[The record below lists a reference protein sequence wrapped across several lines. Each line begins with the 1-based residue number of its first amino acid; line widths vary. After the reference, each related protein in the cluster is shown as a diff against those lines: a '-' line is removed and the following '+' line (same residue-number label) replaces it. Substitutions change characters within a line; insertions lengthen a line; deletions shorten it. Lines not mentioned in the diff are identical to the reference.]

1 MSLRHLWLAGVSL
14 ALAVAV
20 GLALGL
26 AVARSRW
33 AEPVTRAVGV
43 LQTIPGIAL
52 LAFMLP
58 VLGIGAVPAV
68 VALFLYSL
76 YPIVRA
82 AVTGLGEADRGAVE
96 AARALGMTAAQV
108 RPLRPGAAG
117 GAGDHGR
124 HPHRGGDQRRHRDA
138 GGASSA
144 PAVSAIR
151 SWPGWRWP
159 IRGWCCRARSRRRSW
174 RCSSTSRSA
183 LAQRALT
190 PAALRARAAAPAR

>member
-14 ALAVAV
+14 ALAVAA

-26 AVARSRW
+26 AVARGRW
-33 AEPVTRAVGV
+33 AEPVTRAVGL

-96 AARALGMTAAQV
+96 AARALGMTAGADPAA
-108 RPLRPGAAG
+108 RPRAAG

-138 GGASSA
+138 GGA
-144 PAVSAIR
+144 
-151 SWPGWRWP
+151 G
-159 IRGWCCRARSRRRSW
+159 RRRRTGRSD
-174 RCSSTSRSA
+174 RRRAGAGRFADDPVGRDPGGGPGAASSISRSDW
-183 LAQRALT
+183 
-190 PAALRARAAAPAR
+190 PSAR